1 MSWGRYGYFSSIFTF
16 IIPYSFAIQFLHN
29 LKLLYVFYF
38 LIFEVVS
45 ELKVNLGMSELII
58 VGELGGAYELVAVLG
73 ARWAHNYLC
82 LI

>member
-1 MSWGRYGYFSSIFTF
+1 M
-16 IIPYSFAIQFLHN
+16 
-29 LKLLYVFYF
+29 FYF